1 MSSESIAALIGV
13 GVYLGLRLIDYLLP
27 KGRHWRFIDRWTH
40 LDREEK
46 PAHPED
52 EKG

>member
-1 MSSESIAALIGV
+1 MSESTIATLIGV

-27 KGRHWRFIDRWTH
+27 KGRHWIWIERWTRRDSDDD
-40 LDREEK
+40 LPR
-46 PAHPED
+46 PED